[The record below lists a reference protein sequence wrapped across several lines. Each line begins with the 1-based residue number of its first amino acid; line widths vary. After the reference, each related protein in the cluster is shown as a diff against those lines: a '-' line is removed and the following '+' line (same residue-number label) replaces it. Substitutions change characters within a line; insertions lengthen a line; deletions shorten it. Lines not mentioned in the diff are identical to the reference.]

1 MRIAARA
8 LLGFVILAALAYPA
22 GAQEAEG
29 ETEKTIEAPSPD
41 GKFAFLHTV
50 GAEHKTFDLIEKKS
64 GKVLLRVVDS
74 DDGIGN
80 RLSADVL
87 WAPDSKRFAITY
99 MIVRLGTGVSVYFR
113 TGDTFREIK
122 LPELEA
128 DIPDRLTRG
137 KKFGHIAAL
146 NSTSAVR
153 WQKDGSLE
161 VEVVYMID
169 GESGSITA
177 TRTVV
182 LGFDRS
188 AKARIRKSTIEFK
201 TENESGD

>member
-8 LLGFVILAALAYPA
+8 FFGFVILAALAYPV
-22 GAQEAEG
+22 GAEEAEG
-29 ETEKTIEAPSPD
+29 ETKKTIEAPSPD
-41 GKFAFLHTV
+41 GQFAFLHTV
-50 GAEHKTFDLIEKKS
+50 GPEHKTFDLIEKKS
-64 GKVLLRVVDS
+64 GKVLLRAVDS
-74 DDGIGN
+74 EDGIGN

-128 DIPDRLTRG
+128 NIPDRLKRG
-137 KKFGHIAAL
+137 KTFGHIAAL
-146 NSTSAVR
+146 NSTNATR
-153 WQKDGSLE
+153 WLKDGSLE

-188 AKARIRKSTIEFK
+188 DKVTIRKSTTKFK
-201 TENESGD
+201 TENQ

>member
-1 MRIAARA
+1 MRIAACA
-8 LLGFVILAALAYPA
+8 LLGFVILAALPYPV
-22 GAQEAEG
+22 GAEEAEG

-41 GKFAFLHTV
+41 GKFAFLHIV
-50 GAEHKTFDLIEKKS
+50 EPEHKTFDLIEKKS

-80 RLSADVL
+80 RLGASVL
-87 WAPDSKRFAITY
+87 WAPDSKRFAVTY

-128 DIPDRLTRG
+128 EIPERLTRG

-153 WQKDGSLE
+153 WRKDGSLE

-188 AKARIRKSTIEFK
+188 GKVTIRRSTTKFK
-201 TENESGD
+201 TEKPGD